1 MKRLFIIRVSPNTG
15 YVCSYGRYFEKIRE
29 TNEMSYVQCKDYV
42 LQHQEELTIYK
53 VARILNRKNAKRTL
67 YKRFLATDCKEAMA
81 TFEEICRQEESGNI
95 LQLLTGDWKMIAEK
109 DRNDLIK
116 II

>member
-1 MKRLFIIRVSPNTG
+1 MKKLFIKRTSPNTG
-15 YVCSYGRYFEKIRE
+15 IVYALGQFFEELPVTGELSYIL
-29 TNEMSYVQCKDYV
+29 CKEYIM
-42 LQHQEELTIYK
+42 LHQEDLTLYK
-53 VARILNRKNAKRTL
+53 VARILNRKNAKRSL
-67 YKRFLATDCKEAMA
+67 YKKFLAADWKEAMT
-81 TFEEICRQEESGNI
+81 TFEDICRHEESGNI

>member
-1 MKRLFIIRVSPNTG
+1 MNKLFIKRTSPNTG
-15 YVCSYGRYFEKIRE
+15 IVYAFGQFFEEVPVTGPLK
-29 TNEMSYVQCKDYV
+29 YQACKVYIEE
-42 LQHQEELTIYK
+42 HQENLTLYK
-53 VARILNRKNAKRTL
+53 VARILNRANAKRTL
-67 YKRFLATDCKEAMA
+67 YKRFLAADNKEAMA
-81 TFEEICRQEESGNI
+81 TFEDICRQEESGNI